1 MGVPAAVPWVLLALQ
16 GLGMVRQH
24 YSQQQQSKFQEGQM
38 RDQSEALQ
46 KFANQM
52 YGSANQKAQVTM
64 QSGERSARAIENQGQ
79 WKLRYMEDAGKR
91 QIGEY
96 TARVGSSGVVIGQGS
111 ARRAILYQA
120 RANGLAQRLQ
130 AAETKRMAAETRY
143 GANTQAYFM
152 SKSAKIN
159 RDNYLVSAGNWSQQ
173 ADFMARSRPAMAM
186 SNFTSGMSNIIRT
199 QSMLKEDAVWG

>member
-1 MGVPAAVPWVLLALQ
+1 MGVPAAVPWILLALQ
-16 GLGMVRQH
+16 GLNMWDQ
-24 YSQQQQSKFQEGQM
+24 YQQGQKQSKFQEEQMRNQSAALKKFAGQM
-38 RDQSEALQ
+38 YSMQ
-46 KFANQM
+46 NQ
-52 YGSANQKAQVTM
+52 QAQGVM
-64 QSGERSARAIENQGQ
+64 QTGERSARAIENQGQ

-159 RDNYLVSAGNWSQQ
+159 RDNYLVSAGNWSQK
-173 ADFMARSRPAMAM
+173 ADFTAASRPYQGR
-186 SNFTSGMSNIIRT
+186 STVLGGFSDILKT
-199 QSMLKEDAVWG
+199 QTMFEDQAVWS

>member
-1 MGVPAAVPWVLLALQ
+1 MSAAVVLPWVLAALQ

-24 YSQQQQSKFQEGQM
+24 YSQQQQSKFQEEQMRNQSAALKKFAGQM
-38 RDQSEALQ
+38 YSMQ
-46 KFANQM
+46 NQ
-52 YGSANQKAQVTM
+52 QAQGVM
-64 QSGERSARAIENQGQ
+64 QTGERSARAIENQGQ